1 MIARTQ
7 EEKDGVIESGRRLG
21 VILEEVAKAVRPGV
35 TSAELDA
42 IAERLI
48 REGGDEPAFL
58 DYTPERAARPYPATL
73 CVSTNDE
80 VVHGIPNEE
89 PRTLKEGD
97 IVALDL
103 GLIHKGFVSD
113 SAVSVAVGKVSDEA
127 TKLMRVTQQAL
138 YNGIAAARPGARVGD
153 ISHAIEAT
161 YKGTG
166 FSVVKILGGH
176 GVGGA
181 VHEEPYI
188 PNVGHPGT
196 GEEIVEG
203 MVLAL
208 EPIANAGKGSVL
220 LAPDGYTYRTK
231 DGSISAHFEHTI
243 LIEKNGARV
252 VTQRPGGAVSLIP
265 DPGLYCPR

>member
-1 MIARTQ
+1 MIVRTQ
-7 EEKDGVIESGRRLG
+7 EEREGVIESGRRLG
-21 VILEEVAKAVRPGV
+21 VVLEEVAKAVAPGV
-35 TSAELDA
+35 TTAELDA

-58 DYTPERAARPYPATL
+58 DYTPEHAARPYPATL
-73 CVSTNDE
+73 CVSVNDE
-80 VVHGIPNEE
+80 VVHGIPNEA

-97 IVALDL
+97 IASLDL

-113 SAVSVAVGKVSDEA
+113 SAVSVPVGAVSDAAVRLMEA
-127 TKLMRVTQQAL
+127 TRKAL
-138 YNGIAAARPGARVGD
+138 YAGIAAARPGARVGD
-153 ISHAIEAT
+153 ISSAIEKT
-161 YKGTG
+161 YAGTG
-166 FSVVKILGGH
+166 FAVVKILGGH

-196 GEEIVEG
+196 GEEIEEG

-208 EPIANAGKGSVL
+208 EPIANVGKGSVL

-243 LIEKNGARV
+243 LVTKEKTI
-252 VTQRPGGAVSLIP
+252 VTTRRPGEYS
-265 DPGLYCPR
+265 